1 MDAKTLVIANP
12 AAGGGRCARKL
23 SVLRAA
29 LDSAGVP
36 YELCLTQRQGH
47 AEVLVLDAVKGGKF
61 SSLVIA
67 GGDGTINE
75 SVQGLAG
82 TDISLGVI
90 PLGTG
95 NDLVKMLDLP
105 KGIPAQ
111 VDVALKGRVRDFD
124 LGRINDRY
132 FINVVGI
139 GFDAAV
145 NQKHYDISWLSGV
158 PSYVLA
164 ILITMFN
171 YTPKYMDVEI
181 SGTDGT
187 PPDSFARDIHILTI
201 GNGHTCGGGFIFTP
215 GASCRDGELDL
226 SILEPITW
234 LQLLWHL
241 PKIFTGS
248 LQTKAPH
255 LASLRR
261 FCKLRVRSLTP
272 LPVHVDGELYRTD
285 SLEHEI
291 EVVPGAI
298 KVMTPPVGIELTAPL
313 GPTSPTSGD

>member
-1 MDAKTLVIANP
+1 MDARSLVIANP

-23 SVLRAA
+23 PELRRA
-29 LDSAGVP
+29 LDSAEVP

-47 AEVLVLDAVKGGKF
+47 AEAMVRESVKGGKF
-61 SSLVIA
+61 TSIVIA

-75 SVQGLAG
+75 SVQGLVG

-95 NDLVKMLDLP
+95 NDFVKMLDLP

-111 VDVALKGRVRDFD
+111 VEVALKGVVRSFD
-124 LGRINDRY
+124 VGRLNERY
-132 FINVVGI
+132 FSTVVGI

-145 NQKHYDISWLSGV
+145 NQKHYDIKWLSGI
-158 PSYVLA
+158 PSYIMAIVL
-164 ILITMFN
+164 TMFN
-171 YTPKYMDVEI
+171 YTPKYMEVEI
-181 SGTDGT
+181 SGPDGT
-187 PPDSFARDIHILTI
+187 PPDSFARDIHMLTI

-215 GASCRDGELDL
+215 GASCQDGELDL
-226 SILEPITW
+226 SILEPITR
-234 LQLLWHL
+234 LQLVWHL

-261 FCKLRVRSLTP
+261 FCKLKVASKTP
-272 LPVHVDGELYRTD
+272 LPMHTDGEMYRTD
-285 SLEHEI
+285 RLEHVI
-291 EVVPGAI
+291 VVVPGAL
-298 KVMTPPVGIELTAPL
+298 KVMA
-313 GPTSPTSGD
+313 GPTSGV